1 MTRAKIDLS
10 LTPDR
15 GQLSDVERLARLRL
29 IRTDNVGPIT
39 FRQLLSR
46 YGTATAA
53 LEALPALAARG
64 GRRGRLKAADSGQAE
79 AEIAHLETLGGSFLT
94 WGEPAYPQALAAIDD
109 APPLLAV
116 KGRLDLLR
124 APCVALV
131 GARNASANG
140 RRIAGTLAA
149 RLVAHGLVVA
159 SGLARGIDAAAHR
172 GALDGGGEDD
182 PTTVAVIAGGLDN
195 VYPPQH
201 RDLQAEIAAKGL
213 LISEAPLGTEPQAR
227 HFPRRNRL
235 VSGLSLGV
243 VVVEGAPRSGSLIT
257 ARLALEQGREVMAIP
272 GSPLD
277 PRAQGPNNLIRQG
290 ATLIQNADEVI
301 ECLRPLIRQP
311 LAEPPPDPY
320 LGGPAEDAGDSELD
334 EVRRQ
339 LLELLSPTPLAVD
352 EVVRRC
358 HFSPSLTQTVLL
370 ELELAGRLERQ
381 AGNRVALIV

>member
-1 MTRAKIDLS
+1 MDHRIIDKTDGRTLS
-10 LTPDR
+10 EA
-15 GQLSDVERLARLRL
+15 ERLSRLRL
-29 IRTDNVGPIT
+29 IRTDHVGPIT

-46 YGTATAA
+46 YGSGEAA

-64 GRRGRLKAADSGQAE
+64 GRRGRLKPAARSAAE
-79 AEIAHLETLGGSFLT
+79 AEMAQVEKLGGCFLT
-94 WGEPAYPQALAAIDD
+94 FGDEIYPPALAAVED

-116 KGRLDLLR
+116 KGRLELLQ
-124 APCVALV
+124 ASAVAVV

-140 RRIAGTLAA
+140 RRIAASLGK
-149 RLVAHGLVVA
+149 RLIGYGLVVV

-172 GALDGGGEDD
+172 GALDGAGEV
-182 PTTVAVIAGGLDN
+182 TTVAVIAGGLN
-195 VYPPQH
+195 TIYPPEH
-201 RDLQAEIAAKGL
+201 ADLQAEIAERGL

-257 ARLALEQGREVMAIP
+257 ARLALEQGREVMAVP

-277 PRAQGPNNLIRQG
+277 PRAQGPNGLIRQG
-290 ATLIQNADEVI
+290 ATLVQKTEDVI
-301 ECLRPLIRQP
+301 ECLQPLLRQP
-311 LAEPPPDPY
+311 LAEPPADPY
-320 LGGPAEDAGDSELD
+320 RCAPVEDASETELD
-334 EVRRQ
+334 EARRG
-339 LLELLSPTPLAVD
+339 LLELLSPSPLPVD
-352 EVVRRC
+352 EVIRRC

-381 AGNRVALIV
+381 AGNRVALLV